1 MEYKKLLLEPLHRTE
16 AISMTLQEILSE
28 NNLNTALEHLN
39 KKKGIPGIDKM
50 SMDAFSEYWHKNKNI
65 IKQKLEN
72 EHTNQDLLWH
82 AILQN
87 REKKRKE
94 N

>member
-1 MEYKKLLLEPLHRTE
+1 MHFPNTGTKTK
-16 AISMTLQEILSE
+16 IL
-28 NNLNTALEHLN
+28 LN
-39 KKKGIPGIDKM
+39 KNLKT
-50 SMDAFSEYWHKNKNI
+50 
-65 IKQKLEN
+65 

>member
-39 KKKGIPGIDKM
+39 KKKGIPGIDKL
-50 SMDAFSEYWHKNKNI
+50 SMDA
-65 IKQKLEN
+65 L
-72 EHTNQDLLWH
+72 
-82 AILQN
+82 
-87 REKKRKE
+87 
-94 N
+94 

>member
-1 MEYKKLLLEPLHRTE
+1 
-16 AISMTLQEILSE
+16 MTLQEILSE

-50 SMDAFSEYWHKNKNI
+50 SMDEFPNTGTKTKILLNKNL
-65 IKQKLEN
+65 KT

-87 REKKRKE
+87 REKMRKE

>member
-50 SMDAFSEYWHKNKNI
+50 NTGTKTKILLNKNL
-65 IKQKLEN
+65 KT